1 MVQEHAGKKPLTVV
15 KWVVGVL
22 VTLTMLGGLGLA
34 YFLNTVTYGG
44 TWTGREIPAYVSSVD
59 KDGDGIDDQSDILQ
73 GAKAYIATNPV
84 YQSKYYEGGYPDD
97 EYGVCTDVVAFAL
110 RDAGYDLQVLV
121 DEDMRAHP
129 ELYEN
134 QMPDPNIDFRRVRN
148 LRTYFSRHA
157 IELTTDR
164 DDIEQWQGG
173 DIVIFTDHIG
183 IVSDRRNRDGIPYI
197 IHLNGTYQKER
208 EDNYLAVTPDTIT
221 GHYRVS

>member
-1 MVQEHAGKKPLTVV
+1 MTQANEKKKPRKVLRR
-15 KWVVGVL
+15 VVGGLAAL
-22 VTLTMLGGLGLA
+22 VVLGGVWLI
-34 YFLNTVTYGG
+34 YFLETITYGG
-44 TWTGREIPAYVSSVD
+44 TWRGPEIPAYFSSAD
-59 KDGDGIDDQSDILQ
+59 KDGDGIDDQSDILRN
-73 GAKAYIATNPV
+73 AKDYIATNPV

-110 RDAGYDLQVLV
+110 RDAGYDLQLLV

-134 QMPDPNIDFRRVRN
+134 QTPDPNIDFRRVRN

-157 IELTTDR
+157 IELTTER
-164 DDIEQWQGG
+164 SEIEQWQGG

-183 IVSDRRNRDGIPYI
+183 IVSDKRGRSGVPYI
-197 IHLNGTYQKER
+197 IHLNGTYQKKL

>member
-1 MVQEHAGKKPLTVV
+1 MKKPRKGVRRALGALAALVVLT
-15 KWVVGVL
+15 
-22 VTLTMLGGLGLA
+22 GLGVA
-34 YFLNTVTYGG
+34 YFLHSVTNGG
-44 TWTGREIPAYVSSVD
+44 TWAGREIPAYVSSVD

-73 GAKAYIATNPV
+73 GAKDYIATNPI
-84 YQSKYYEGGYPDD
+84 YQSKYYDGGYPDD

-110 RDAGYDLQVLV
+110 RGAGYDLQALV
-121 DEDMRAHP
+121 DEDMNANP

-134 QMPDPNIDFRRVRN
+134 QTPDPNIDFRRVRN

-164 DDIEQWQGG
+164 SDIDQWHGG
-173 DIVIFTDHIG
+173 DIVIFTDHIA
-183 IVSDRRNRDGIPYI
+183 IVSDKRNSDGIPYL
-197 IHLNGTYQKER
+197 IHLNGTYQKKL

>member
-1 MVQEHAGKKPLTVV
+1 MAQLRNEKKPR
-15 KWVVGVL
+15 KVL
-22 VTLTMLGGLGLA
+22 RTIAGAIAILAVLGAIGLG
-34 YFLNTVTYGG
+34 YFLKIVTDGG
-44 TWTGREIPAYVSSVD
+44 TWSGREIPAYISSVD
-59 KDGDGIDDQSDILQ
+59 KDGDGIDDQSDILKN
-73 GAKAYIATNPV
+73 AKAYIATNPV

-110 RDAGYDLQVLV
+110 RDAGYDLQLLV

-134 QMPDPNIDFRRVRN
+134 QTPDPNIDFRRVRN

-157 IELTTDR
+157 IELTTER
-164 DDIEQWQGG
+164 SDIDEWQGG

-183 IVSDRRNRDGIPYI
+183 VVSDKRNRNGVPYI
-197 IHLNGTYQKER
+197 IHLNGTYQQKL

>member
-1 MVQEHAGKKPLTVV
+1 MHVLSQEQKRRKRIYRAVLLLLIVLLAGA
-15 KWVVGVL
+15 GV
-22 VTLTMLGGLGLA
+22 A
-34 YFLNTVTYGG
+34 YFLVTVTYGG
-44 TWTGREIPAYVSSVD
+44 TWVGREIPAYVSQVD

-84 YQSKYYEGGYPDD
+84 YQSKYYDGGYPND

-121 DEDMRAHP
+121 DEDMNAHP
-129 ELYEN
+129 EMYEN
-134 QMPDPNIDFRRVRN
+134 QTPDPNIDFRRVRN

-157 IELTTDR
+157 IELTTELSE
-164 DDIEQWQGG
+164 IEQWQGG

-183 IVSDRRNRDGIPYI
+183 IVSDRRNSDGVPYI
-197 IHLNGTYQKER
+197 IHLNGTYQQKF